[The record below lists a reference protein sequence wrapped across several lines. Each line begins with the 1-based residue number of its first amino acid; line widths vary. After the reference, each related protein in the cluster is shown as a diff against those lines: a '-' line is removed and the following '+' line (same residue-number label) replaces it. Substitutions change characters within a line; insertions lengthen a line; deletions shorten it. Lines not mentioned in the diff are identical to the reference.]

1 MAFKTLTQYNEEKY
15 GGWFILKNDGDYAD
29 VIFLYPSQREVLV
42 ADTHYVKTPDY
53 SGYVHCCG
61 HGCPAC
67 AKNIRVQTKMFIPM
81 YNLTD
86 GEIQFWDRSA
96 RFETHLSDMVF
107 SKYPNPADFVFRI
120 TRHGE
125 AGSMDTK
132 YEITAIA
139 RNSANPY
146 SKVLADNNISFPDGY
161 STICK
166 ELSATELYN
175 MLNTSQSVGTP
186 SDLPDYNVT
195 PRGGAT
201 APSSLPPVPE
211 AAPAGFEPT
220 DSLPDYSPALGS
232 ADRDLGDA
240 IPQADTEG
248 VPFNPEDELPED
260 ADF

>member
-1 MAFKTLTQYNEEKY
+1 MAFKTLEQYNEEKY

-29 VIFLYPSQREVLV
+29 VIFLYPSCREVLV
-42 ADTHYVKTPDY
+42 ADTHYVKSPDY
-53 SGYVHCCG
+53 NGYVHCCG

-67 AKNIRVQTKMFIPM
+67 AKNIRVQTKLFIPM

-107 SKYPNPADFVFRI
+107 SKYPNPADYVFRI

-146 SKVLADNNISFPDGY
+146 SKILADNKITFPEGY
-161 STICK
+161 EAICK
-166 ELSATELYN
+166 SLSATDMYK
-175 MLNTSQSVGTP
+175 MLNASQSP
-186 SDLPDYNVT
+186 ESLSNLPDYQVT
-195 PRGGAT
+195 PRGAGA
-201 APSSLPPVPE
+201 APASLPPVPE
-211 AAPAGFEPT
+211 APAAGFSSAPEGLPEYTSTVAGGT
-220 DSLPDYSPALGS
+220 DLGS
-232 ADRDLGDA
+232 F
-240 IPQADTEG
+240 IPQAGSE
-248 VPFNPEDELPED
+248 VPFNPEDEISED
-260 ADF
+260 VDF